1 MSYIPSVA
9 ITSLP
14 DLDVVPVSD
23 PGTEQTPPK
32 ADVPQVENDN
42 ADGTLP
48 SHVWRYVFIDVSS
61 MFSASAVFL

>member
-23 PGTEQTPPK
+23 PGAEQTPPK

-42 ADGTLP
+42 ADGTL
-48 SHVWRYVFIDVSS
+48 
-61 MFSASAVFL
+61 FLTCGGMSL

>member
-23 PGTEQTPPK
+23 HGTEQTPPK

-42 ADGTLP
+42 ADGMLLLMCGGM
-48 SHVWRYVFIDVSS
+48 S
-61 MFSASAVFL
+61 L